1 VYAPQPCGGSQELG
15 TGEAVIVIEG
25 VSEGKLEGVDVAVG
39 IGVGVRARVWVGFGE
54 VVIISTL
61 SNVG

>member
-1 VYAPQPCGGSQELG
+1 VLG